1 MNKFNKLYKMIIED
15 IESSNQYTPN
25 EQEITEIVGQMLDDW
40 DWDNYNYE
48 EVENINI
55 NDLAIVIVDYLKD
68 QTFKDEDEL
77 RDKAYDL
84 IEERISSFI
93 ND

>member
-1 MNKFNKLYKMIIED
+1 MED
-15 IESSNQYTPN
+15 VESLDQYTPN

-40 DWDNYNYE
+40 AWDNYDSE
-48 EVENINI
+48 QVENIDI
-55 NDLAIVIVDYLKD
+55 DDLAIVIVNDLKD
-68 QTFKDEDEL
+68 QTFEDEDEL

-84 IEERISSFI
+84 IEERINSFI